1 MRVALAALL
10 LLIVSAV
17 VAGAQSPA
25 AQVRAWATRYHE
37 DPPSIDRMRA
47 ELTQAVTADP
57 SVDNLVALAEVCFI
71 WGDVRAKTTD
81 DKLAAY
87 DQGRQAAQR
96 AVELAP
102 RSVTAHLWYA
112 IDTGRWGQTKGM
124 MRSLSL
130 LPIVKRRSTR
140 CWRSTPS
147 SRRPIPSPATSTS
160 RCPACWAAIVD
171 RAEKLFRT
179 GLGLDPTFTSMRVGL
194 AKTLL
199 KKGRVAE
206 ARRSSRPSSPRR
218 RPTISPTGR
227 SRIPSRPGQ
236 LLDSIRSR
244 GGRLSARDQPSRA
257 RERSRSSRWRRAM
270 RRLTAGPRGGRR
282 TRPPSTTARNP
293 EEISSAPQ
301 APRGSYHL

>member
-1 MRVALAALL
+1 MHVALAAFLL
-10 LLIVSAV
+10 LASAV
-17 VAGAQSPA
+17 VAGAQSPQA
-25 AQVRAWATRYHE
+25 GQVRAWATRYHE

-71 WGDVRAKTTD
+71 WGDVRAKTAD

-87 DQGRQAAQR
+87 EQGRQAAKR

-102 RSVTAHLWYA
+102 RNVTAHLWYA

-130 LPIVKRRSTR
+130 LPLMREEIDTVLALDPKF
-140 CWRSTPS
+140 P
-147 SRRPIPSPATSTS
+147 PAYSLAGHFYYEV
-160 RCPACWAAIVD
+160 PGMLGGDVD

-199 KKGRVAE
+199 KKGRAAE
-206 ARRSSRPSSPRR
+206 ARKELEAVLAEKAPHNLAEWTLKDSVEARE
-218 RPTISPTGR
+218 
-227 SRIPSRPGQ
+227 

-244 GGRLSARDQPSRA
+244 PGG
-257 RERSRSSRWRRAM
+257 
-270 RRLTAGPRGGRR
+270 
-282 TRPPSTTARNP
+282 
-293 EEISSAPQ
+293 
-301 APRGSYHL
+301 

>member
-1 MRVALAALL
+1 M
-10 LLIVSAV
+10 
-17 VAGAQSPA
+17 AGAQSPA
-25 AQVRAWATRYHE
+25 AQVRVWATRYHE

-87 DQGRQAAQR
+87 DQGRQAAKR

-130 LPIVKRRSTR
+130 LPIMKEEIDTVLALDPKF
-140 CWRSTPS
+140 P
-147 SRRPIPSPATSTS
+147 PAYSLAGHFYLEV
-160 RCPACWAAIVD
+160 PGMLGGDVD

-179 GLGLDPTFTSMRVGL
+179 GLGLDPTFTGMRVGL

-206 ARRSSRPSSPRR
+206 AQKGARGRPRR
-218 RPTISPTGR
+218 EGAPQ
-227 SRIPSRPGQ
+227 SRRLDAQGFRRGPGAAR
-236 LLDSIRSR
+236 LDPEPA
-244 GGRLSARDQPSRA
+244 GRLSARDQPSRA
-257 RERSRSSRWRRAM
+257 RERSRSSRCRRAM

-282 TRPPSTTARNP
+282 TRPPSTTARNA